1 MEAIFTNKE
10 KSLASKKEN
19 DVFDVILFIL
29 ISLFA
34 AFLTL
39 GRFDGE
45 ADFEL
50 NQTGIVILGKEI
62 LYTPSEPMNLYLF
75 IPGTICYLVI
85 VFAFLI
91 SRYKKVNKLP
101 SKYILS
107 LFAIFVFIR
116 LISVV
121 SFPYGEQTYLFTS
134 PFDQSLV
141 NVSYSVKWDF
151 INEEIDLKE

>member
-19 DVFDVILFIL
+19 DVFDIILFIL

-34 AFLTL
+34 AFFTL
-39 GRFDGE
+39 GRFGGE

-62 LYTPSEPMNLYLF
+62 LYTPSEPMNLHLF

-85 VFAFLI
+85 VFA
-91 SRYKKVNKLP
+91 
-101 SKYILS
+101 
-107 LFAIFVFIR
+107 
-116 LISVV
+116 
-121 SFPYGEQTYLFTS
+121 
-134 PFDQSLV
+134 
-141 NVSYSVKWDF
+141 
-151 INEEIDLKE
+151 